1 MSDILPFTINSF
13 IKSTIAHGAHVYID
27 ELFDSFELTHDS
39 ISVIVDAPDLYLDPF
54 NDMTLLTAVN
64 YELLKHTDMLLTPF
78 GGGDSPMMQLSWATA
93 PEKLMIEAE
102 GMTNFIWWYYL
113 REEFDIN
120 KWEQG
125 VHSSSGEYWMDGE
138 ELLRF
143 EQIPLRPIRDV
154 LARRG
159 IGIHF
164 VKSYVVL
171 TRIREENPIE

>member
-1 MSDILPFTINSF
+1 MSDIVPFTINSF
-13 IKSTIAHGAHVYID
+13 IKATIAHGANFYID
-27 ELFDSFELTHDS
+27 ELFDGFELTHDEIS
-39 ISVIVDAPDLYLDPF
+39 IIVDAPDLYLDPF
-54 NDMTLLTAVN
+54 NNMTLLTAVN
-64 YELLKHTDMLLTPF
+64 YELLKHKDMLLTPF
-78 GGGDSPMMQLSWATA
+78 RSSDGPMMQLSWVTA
-93 PEKLMIEAE
+93 PEKLMIENE

-138 ELLRF
+138 ELRRF

-159 IGIHF
+159 IGIRF

-171 TRIREENPIE
+171 THMKEEDQIK